1 MDIVVAG
8 VGYVGLVTAVCLAEI
23 GHNVTCIDVQR
34 EKIKKLLKGESP
46 IFEPNLENLMHK
58 NKERLH
64 YVVDGEGIYKKAD
77 VIFITVGTPENEDGS
92 VNLKYLYNVVER
104 IAEQIEKD
112 VVIVI
117 KSTVPIGTNDQ
128 IEKFIRSKLKNNINI
143 EVVSNPEFLSQGT
156 AIEDTLNAQRIVLG
170 VSSEKA
176 KKIMKQVYDKFEQP
190 YIFTD
195 RHSAEMIKYASND
208 FLALKISYINEI
220 ANLCE
225 KVDANVEDVAIGMG
239 MDSRIGDKFLKAGI
253 GYGGSC
259 FPKDTK
265 ALQYIA
271 KEHGCDLKTINATI
285 EVNDRQKKKLI
296 EKAKKYYRSFKG
308 IKIAVL
314 GLTFKP
320 NTDDLRESPALDN
333 IPVLI
338 KQNAIIKVY
347 DPAGENNFKKIYPS
361 ELIYCDSIEETLE
374 ETELCLIFT
383 DWKSIK
389 QIDMNLFIKLMKKPI
404 IIDGRNCFDINK
416 LPKGMIYESIGRKII
431 LGGDNSGK

>member
-195 RHSAEMIKYASND
+195 RHSAEMI
-208 FLALKISYINEI
+208 
-220 ANLCE
+220 
-225 KVDANVEDVAIGMG
+225 
-239 MDSRIGDKFLKAGI
+239 
-253 GYGGSC
+253 
-259 FPKDTK
+259 
-265 ALQYIA
+265 
-271 KEHGCDLKTINATI
+271 
-285 EVNDRQKKKLI
+285 
-296 EKAKKYYRSFKG
+296 
-308 IKIAVL
+308 
-314 GLTFKP
+314 
-320 NTDDLRESPALDN
+320 
-333 IPVLI
+333 
-338 KQNAIIKVY
+338 
-347 DPAGENNFKKIYPS
+347 
-361 ELIYCDSIEETLE
+361 
-374 ETELCLIFT
+374 
-383 DWKSIK
+383 
-389 QIDMNLFIKLMKKPI
+389 
-404 IIDGRNCFDINK
+404 
-416 LPKGMIYESIGRKII
+416 
-431 LGGDNSGK
+431 